1 MFSLSRPTLPSFCSG
16 SLHLGHRMHS
26 EAPQEAFPA
35 AFPYPIPR
43 KIRDSLGSSLPRTH
57 RTPATCP
64 TETAPHLQTPT
75 FPSPSQS
82 NAVNHSGVPEAKSTS
97 TLTRSRFLQPST
109 HYHHSSLS
117 SSILSTLA
125 LHPHSNDAIIPVP
138 AAARLLWP
146 QSRGASMLSPGRRL
160 TYRAVSEDDHLPIA
174 D

>member
-1 MFSLSRPTLPSFCSG
+1 M
-16 SLHLGHRMHS
+16 HLV
-26 EAPQEAFPA
+26 APQEAFPA

-57 RTPATCP
+57 RTPATGP
-64 TETAPHLQTPT
+64 AETAPHLQMPT
-75 FPSPSQS
+75 FPPSPSPSQS
-82 NAVNHSGVPEAKSTS
+82 NAVDHSGAPEAKSTS
-97 TLTRSRFLQPST
+97 TLTRSRFPQPST
-109 HYHHSSLS
+109 HYHHSSPS

-125 LHPHSNDAIIPVP
+125 LHPHSNDTTIRVP

-160 TYRAVSEDDHLPIA
+160 TYGAVPEDDHLPIA

>member
-1 MFSLSRPTLPSFCSG
+1 MNAPCNVFPYPALPFFCSG

-26 EAPQEAFPA
+26 VAPQEAFPA

-43 KIRDSLGSSLPRTH
+43 KIRDSLESSLP
-57 RTPATCP
+57 
-64 TETAPHLQTPT
+64 APIRHLLLAPQRPRP
-75 FPSPSQS
+75 FPSQS
-82 NAVNHSGVPEAKSTS
+82 NAVDHSGVPEAKFIA
-97 TLTRSRFLQPST
+97 TLTRSGFLQPCT

-125 LHPHSNDAIIPVP
+125 LHPHSNDAIIRVP

>member
-1 MFSLSRPTLPSFCSG
+1 
-16 SLHLGHRMHS
+16 MHS
-26 EAPQEAFPA
+26 VAPQEAFPA
-35 AFPYPIPR
+35 AFPYPIPK
-43 KIRDSLGSSLPRTH
+43 KIQDSLGSSLPRTH
-57 RTPATCP
+57 HTCYL
-64 TETAPHLQTPT
+64 PHREPRPI
-75 FPSPSQS
+75 FKRRPHPSPSQS
-82 NAVNHSGVPEAKSTS
+82 NAVDHSGIPEAKSTS

-125 LHPHSNDAIIPVP
+125 LHPHSNDATIRLP